1 MAKPTQSPWQRLG
14 ALLKLDKSTVS
25 QLYLYAF
32 LSGILSLSLPLG
44 IQSVIHFIQ
53 GGQITTSWFILI
65 TLVILGVIITGW
77 LQIMQ
82 LRLTENIQQ
91 SIYIR
96 YSFDFAYRFPRFNR
110 MALKG
115 KIPSELMNRFFDIVS
130 LQKGIAKVLLDV
142 TASTLQ
148 IIFSLLVLSFY
159 HPFYIGFSIA
169 LIILLYLVFRPL
181 IKLGFNTSLEESKYK
196 YKTAHWLQEIAK
208 ADWSFR
214 LAPNGEHYLNQL
226 DAHTHSYL
234 NSREKHFKVLWT
246 QYIWMIAIKAVIVAS
261 LLGLGG
267 YLVID
272 QQMNLGQ
279 FVAAEVLILLLL
291 GAVEKMIQ
299 NLETLYDVFTSLEK
313 LGQVQDIPLT
323 FEEKTTLENSNLFP
337 MELIETNGP
346 KASVVLSIDALQ
358 HTMIHCTNQRNAAAF
373 LRQMIDPT
381 ASETR
386 KPRWNFSIPQGD
398 VLATQL
404 EQIGWF
410 AKGVHLFE
418 GSLKN
423 NILLGRP
430 ELNNE
435 DLQKALETVGMA
447 YFPYQMK
454 EGYDVPLSKST
465 KLLSEEERERIL
477 IARAIVHQPKA
488 LLLSLHGLALSTID
502 KTNLLKSIQE
512 NYPETTIICTYS
524 VDLMPSWNQLSLN
537 TITQS

>member
-1 MAKPTQSPWQRLG
+1 MAKPTKSPWQRLSD
-14 ALLKLDKSTVS
+14 LLRMDKTTVS

-53 GGQITTSWFILI
+53 GGQITTSWVILI
-65 TLVILGVIITGW
+65 ALVILGVLITGW

-169 LIILLYLVFRPL
+169 LIILLYLLFRPM
-181 IKLGFNTSLEESKYK
+181 IKMGFNTSLEESKYK
-196 YKTAHWLQEIAK
+196 YKTAHWLQEIAR

-214 LAPNGEHYLNQL
+214 LAPNGEHYLSQL
-226 DAHTHSYL
+226 DKHTNAYL
-234 NSREKHFKVLWT
+234 HSREKHFKVLWK

-313 LGQVQDIPLT
+313 LGQVQDLPMT
-323 FEEKTTLENSNLFP
+323 FEESTTLDDNEIFP

-346 KASVVLSIDALQ
+346 KASVVLAIEQLQ

-386 KPRWNFSIPQGD
+386 KPRWNFTIPQGE
-398 VLATQL
+398 VLATKI
-404 EQIGWF
+404 ESIGWF

-418 GSLKN
+418 GTLKN
-423 NILLGRP
+423 NVLLGRP
-430 ELNNE
+430 NLNNE
-435 DLQKALETVGMA
+435 ALRKALETVGMG
-447 YFPYQMK
+447 YFAHQMK
-454 EGYDVPLSKST
+454 EGYDVMLSKST

-477 IARAIVHQPKA
+477 IARSIVHHPKA
-488 LLLSLHGLALSTID
+488 LLISFHGLAISTAD
-502 KTNLLKSIQE
+502 KTFLLTSIQKH
-512 NYPETTIICTYS
+512 YPEITIICINS
-524 VDLMPSWNQLSLN
+524 VNLMPNWNQLSLN
-537 TITQS
+537 TITQA